1 MYIASFSFLAFAL
14 VVILAYNFHPSVSWR
29 KWVLLIANLIFL
41 MTFSQKPLIF
51 VPLGGFLAF
60 GFLSVWAIQRFHSAA
75 AYLWIVFGTL
85 LIFFWLKK
93 YSFLPE
99 VSFLRFTYTTLGLS
113 YIFFRVMHLIID
125 ANGRELGRRVDIISY
140 LNFTLSFTTLVSGPI
155 QRYPEFIE
163 QHLAPL
169 RPSLSIID
177 IGDGLERIV
186 IGFFKVNVLGLV
198 FSVIRNQAINTLSP
212 NQSVGARA
220 LTAATVAAFY
230 TIYLYFNFSGYTDI
244 VIGIAKFLRI
254 NLPENFNRPF
264 SADNFLEFWN
274 RWHITL
280 SQWLKTYVYN
290 PLLIVFMRR
299 YPSETIE
306 PLIGVAAFFL
316 TFFLIGLW
324 HGQTSEFIFF
334 GFLLGMGISVNKLFQ
349 IEMAKAIGKKQYKT
363 LSNMWLYQ
371 AVCRGFTFT
380 FFSFSL
386 LWFWSN
392 WKSLEKMSRALQLP
406 ALLLGWF
413 FIFAASTIVLAA
425 WEAIWVAARNL
436 RWGGQAVFRSRYVR
450 TVWDTGLA
458 FVLVA
463 LMEILSTSAPDIVY
477 KAF

>member
-1 MYIASFSFLAFAL
+1 
-14 VVILAYNFHPSVSWR
+14 
-29 KWVLLIANLIFL
+29 
-41 MTFSQKPLIF
+41 
-51 VPLGGFLAF
+51 
-60 GFLSVWAIQRFHSAA
+60 
-75 AYLWIVFGTL
+75 
-85 LIFFWLKK
+85 
-93 YSFLPE
+93 
-99 VSFLRFTYTTLGLS
+99 
-113 YIFFRVMHLIID
+113 
-125 ANGRELGRRVDIISY
+125 VDIISY